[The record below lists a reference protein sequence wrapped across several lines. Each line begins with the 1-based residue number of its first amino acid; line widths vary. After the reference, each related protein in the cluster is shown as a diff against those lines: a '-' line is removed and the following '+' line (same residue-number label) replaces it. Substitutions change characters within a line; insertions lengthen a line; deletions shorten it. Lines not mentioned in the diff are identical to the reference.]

1 MNDDLRRNDNMEMNG
16 PYGSPED
23 IFDFIQEHRRNFI
36 GKRLLLVEDKEEN
49 REIVCRILQN
59 QGFIVDIVKDCM
71 GLIEK
76 LRSAGSGASPAY
88 AAVLMGDRMSEADGI
103 KSAVH
108 IPVIKL
114 SKPIDIP
121 IMLATLVQCV

>member
-1 MNDDLRRNDNMEMNG
+1 MNDKLYRNDNMIMNG

-23 IFDFIQEHRRNFI
+23 IFDFIQEHRKNFV
-36 GKRLLLVEDKEEN
+36 GKRLLLVEDKEAN
-49 REIVCRILQN
+49 QEIVSRILQN
-59 QGFIVDIVKDCM
+59 QGFIVDIARDCI
-71 GLIEK
+71 GVIEK
-76 LRSAGSGASPAY
+76 IRSAGTAPSAY
-88 AAVLMGDRMSEADGI
+88 SAVLMGDQLPEADGI

-114 SKPIDIP
+114 TKPIDIP